1 MDYILYDRCLSIPNL
16 RTSPSFRSVRWT
28 AQGEFLVRATPAER
42 MVSAVLP
49 RPSLRWILL
58 RLPRCKCCKD
68 WSQQSTT
75 SSRTNK
81 FTHLTR
87 RHHHHPSPS
96 FVTFSALSLPPSLM
110 LWSHLMPM
118 TG

>member
-1 MDYILYDRCLSIPNL
+1 MDYILYDRYLSIPDL
-16 RTSPSFRSVRWT
+16 RILLSFSSVRWT
-28 AQGEFLVRATPAER
+28 AQGEFLVRATLAER

-49 RPSLRWILL
+49 RTSHRWILL

-87 RHHHHPSPS
+87 RHHHHPIPS

-110 LWSHLMPM
+110 LWSHSMPT

>member
-1 MDYILYDRCLSIPNL
+1 YYIFSDTYLSILNL
-16 RTSPSFRSVRWT
+16 RISLSISYVRWT
-28 AQGEFLVRATPAER
+28 AQGEFLARTTPAER
-42 MVSAVLP
+42 TVSVALP
-49 RPSLRWILL
+49 RTSHRWILL
-58 RLPRCKCCKD
+58 RLPRCKYCKD
-68 WSQQSTT
+68 WSQRSTT

-96 FVTFSALSLPPSLM
+96 FVTFSALSLPPSPM
-110 LWSHLMPM
+110 LWSHSMPT